1 MVRALN
7 SEGAVSRT
15 PATVSFRILP
25 PFWRR
30 WWFVTAILLL
40 CSVPLLSF
48 LYYRDVRR
56 REQRR
61 AREER
66 FRELERVRQRIA
78 TDLHDDIGSSLTQ
91 ISIMSEVAQNRAGG
105 DNVPALSTIANSSRE
120 LIDAMSDIVWAIN
133 PQKDHLSDLN
143 QRMRRFA
150 ADVLTARN
158 VELDFR
164 APLQDK
170 DVELGAN
177 IRREVFLIFKETVNN
192 MVKHSGLTRAEIEFR
207 IS

>member
-1 MVRALN
+1 MN
-7 SEGAVSRT
+7 
-15 PATVSFRILP
+15 
-25 PFWRR
+25 
-30 WWFVTAILLL
+30 
-40 CSVPLLSF
+40 
-48 LYYRDVRR
+48 
-56 REQRR
+56 
-61 AREER
+61 
-66 FRELERVRQRIA
+66 
-78 TDLHDDIGSSLTQ
+78 
-91 ISIMSEVAQNRAGG
+91 EVAQNRSGENA
-105 DNVPALSTIANSSRE
+105 PALTTIANSSRE

-164 APLQDK
+164 APMKDK

-177 IRREVFLIFKETVNN
+177 IRCEVFLIFKEIVNN

-207 IS
+207 ISDGDLVLRASDKCRGLDPNDEGDG

>member
-1 MVRALN
+1 
-7 SEGAVSRT
+7 
-15 PATVSFRILP
+15 
-25 PFWRR
+25 
-30 WWFVTAILLL
+30 
-40 CSVPLLSF
+40 
-48 LYYRDVRR
+48 
-56 REQRR
+56 
-61 AREER
+61 
-66 FRELERVRQRIA
+66 
-78 TDLHDDIGSSLTQ
+78 
-91 ISIMSEVAQNRAGG
+91 MSEVAQNRAGG
-105 DNVPALSTIANSSRE
+105 QNAPALTTIANSSRE

-164 APLQDK
+164 APMQDK

-207 IS
+207 ISDGDLVLRASDNGRGFDTNGESDGHGLMSMRERTAALDGTMEIVSAPGEGTTITLRAPLDNYANGQEQNEN